1 MVIKYKFVIIIPW
14 VTPECHAIHGDAP
27 EPFHV
32 YMGFVYSLTTMLKGI
47 DMDSIFITFNLSPM
61 NSGVKI
67 VKSKI

>member
-1 MVIKYKFVIIIPW
+1 MVIKYKFVIIILW
-14 VTPECHAIHGDAP
+14 VTPEYHAIHGDAP

-32 YMGFVYSLTTMLKGI
+32 YMEFVYSLTTMLKGI

-61 NSGVKI
+61 NYGVKI